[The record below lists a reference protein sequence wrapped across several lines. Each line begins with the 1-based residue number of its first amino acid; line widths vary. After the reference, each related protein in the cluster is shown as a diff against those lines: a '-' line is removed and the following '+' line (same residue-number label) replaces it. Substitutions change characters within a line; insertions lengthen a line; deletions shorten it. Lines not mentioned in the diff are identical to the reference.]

1 MCMVVCRQSLR
12 AVIKISIAPLPP
24 DVYEVVLVR
33 ERAALGHA
41 EISRAVPPTMIFEE
55 KSGSQSRAL
64 SNELCSL
71 PGVGP
76 PLAYIF

>member
-1 MCMVVCRQSLR
+1 MLRGLSVRGMFKNSKHWNFPCAWWCVANHR

-41 EISRAVPPTMIFEE
+41 EISRAADNDI
-55 KSGSQSRAL
+55 
-64 SNELCSL
+64 
-71 PGVGP
+71 
-76 PLAYIF
+76 